1 MLEIL
6 VAYNKNW
13 AIGSKGALPWHIPEE
28 LAHFKRETQD
38 KTCVMGRKTW
48 ESIPEKFRPLS
59 GRINV
64 VISRSPTLT
73 IKANGKGPVQLS
85 SSLEEAFRF
94 ICEMLLMPPVLIGGA
109 QLYKEAIEKKRVWR
123 VIASEIKGHLD
134 IEADA
139 FFPNLQELGWKETL
153 RRDHGSYERVI
164 WYPPIEEE

>member
-1 MLEIL
+1 
-6 VAYNKNW
+6 
-13 AIGSKGALPWHIPEE
+13 
-28 LAHFKRETQD
+28 
-38 KTCVMGRKTW
+38 
-48 ESIPEKFRPLS
+48 
-59 GRINV
+59 
-64 VISRSPTLT
+64 LT